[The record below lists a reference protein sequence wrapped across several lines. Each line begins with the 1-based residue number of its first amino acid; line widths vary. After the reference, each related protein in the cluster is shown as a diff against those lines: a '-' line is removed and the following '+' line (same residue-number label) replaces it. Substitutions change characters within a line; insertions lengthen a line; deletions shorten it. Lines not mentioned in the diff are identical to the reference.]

1 MKKQTFLGIVL
12 LCLLAVLVSCGQG
25 ENAAPVKLRMP
36 QNVVAANGVLT
47 WDAVAG
53 ATAYV
58 VTVQGTE
65 YRVTDCR
72 FSLSGLAEPGI
83 YSLQVRAVGEGD
95 TSPSTT
101 ATAYYT
107 VAAAGGDP
115 GEKEEDPP
123 PEEKPTIGLSY
134 TLLEDGSGYA
144 VAEGTANMRGRVV
157 IPDTYCGLPVVRVD
171 FWASSLSINAVTTSI
186 RFPKHLKTLRT
197 GACGFYLALR
207 EVEIPAGVEEIS
219 NSAFY
224 NCSSLQ
230 RVVLPEGVTRI
241 NRYAFAKCRS
251 LREIVIPE
259 GVTEVEEGAFS
270 DCTSL
275 RWADLPS
282 TLRSLGKS
290 AFSDCTNLQE
300 ANLPSALLS
309 LGDFAFSGC
318 EKLAAVHLP
327 EGLTEMGGGAF
338 RGTAVSRIVIPS
350 TVSHLPSSFGD
361 NCRNLTEVVIPAG
374 ITVDRA
380 FFGTPF
386 LDNYPTTSNGLL
398 IINHSVVDYRGTA
411 EELRAEDF
419 PAHVTYIG
427 TFAFARNETI
437 RRVTLPDDVQMGMS
451 TFYKCPNLRYLC
463 LPRNLRSI
471 PAYTASECPELREII
486 FPERVEIIGKRA
498 FYRANLPEGFYEGNR
513 REPEDYIPL
522 IVLPD
527 SVTTVE
533 SGAFVDCAVL
543 GFVLP
548 KNLAVTKSNFSSAS
562 SYHTFTKI
570 HKLFYAGSKADFAKV
585 SVRCSYP
592 DDSFYPYLY
601 YYSETAPT
609 EEGNYWH
616 YVDGVPTPW

>member
-123 PEEKPTIGLSY
+123 PEEKPTVGLSY

-270 DCTSL
+270 DC
-275 RWADLPS
+275 
-282 TLRSLGKS
+282 
-290 AFSDCTNLQE
+290 
-300 ANLPSALLS
+300 
-309 LGDFAFSGC
+309 
-318 EKLAAVHLP
+318 EKLTKIYLP
-327 EGLTEMGGGAF
+327 EGLTEIGESVCSN
-338 RGTAVSRIVIPS
+338 TAVSGVVIPS
-350 TVSHLPSSFGD
+350 TVSHLPRCFM
-361 NCRNLTEVVIPAG
+361 NCRNLTKVEIPEG
-374 ITVDRA
+374 ITADRA
-380 FFGTPF
+380 FLGTPF

-427 TFAFARNETI
+427 AGAFAGNETI
-437 RRVTLPDDVQMGMS
+437 RRITLPDDVQMGES
-451 TFYKCPNLRYLC
+451 AFNGCPNLRYLC

-471 PAYTASECPELREII
+471 PARTASNCPELREII
-486 FPERVEIIGKRA
+486 LPERVEVIGYYALSRVNRP
-498 FYRANLPEGFYEGNR
+498 YGDR
-513 REPEDYIPL
+513 REHEDYIPL

-533 SGAFVDCAVL
+533 DGAFSGCAVL

-548 KNLAVTKSNFSSAS
+548 KNLAVIKSTFFSLS
-562 SYHTFTKI
+562 SYITHKEI
-570 HKLFYAGSKADFAKV
+570 HKLFYAGNKADFAKV
-585 SVRCSYP
+585 SVRPTTSGEF
-592 DDSFYPYLY
+592 FYPYLY